1 MKKKGGGGGGRRK
14 NKKNAFPG
22 KYKTKQ
28 NQTKKVGGFLLFVV
42 VVWFG
47 CWFWFCFVT
56 DTDLQKQKEPDVI
69 FGHQIYLSEVTEKL
83 RRFKMVMID
92 GGGVI
97 ARFQF

>member
-1 MKKKGGGGGGRRK
+1 M
-14 NKKNAFPG
+14 
-22 KYKTKQ
+22 
-28 NQTKKVGGFLLFVV
+28 LVV
-42 VVWFG
+42 VGWFG
-47 CWFWFCFVT
+47 LVVGFGFV
-56 DTDLQKQKEPDVI
+56 LSLILICKSKKEPDVI

>member
-1 MKKKGGGGGGRRK
+1 MGGQEEEQKKCFPRK
-14 NKKNAFPG
+14 I
-22 KYKTKQ
+22 Q
-28 NQTKKVGGFLLFVV
+28 NQTKPNKKGGWFFVV
-42 VVWFG
+42 CGGGLVWFG
-47 CWFWFCFVT
+47 CWFWFSFVT